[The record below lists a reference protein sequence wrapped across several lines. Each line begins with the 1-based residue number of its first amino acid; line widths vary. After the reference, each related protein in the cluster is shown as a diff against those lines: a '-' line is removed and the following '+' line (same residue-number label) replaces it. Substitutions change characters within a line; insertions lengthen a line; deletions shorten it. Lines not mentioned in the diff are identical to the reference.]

1 MSKSKH
7 QIEVEKLSKIESDLL
22 RLISNSENEELQK
35 KFLEWQRQR
44 AICNVSL
51 ITELGYSINKKL

>member
-1 MSKSKH
+1 MSKSNH
-7 QIEVEKLSKIESDLL
+7 QIEVGKLSKIESELL
-22 RLISNSENEELQK
+22 RLISDSKNEELQN

-51 ITELGYSINKKL
+51 VTELERSINNK